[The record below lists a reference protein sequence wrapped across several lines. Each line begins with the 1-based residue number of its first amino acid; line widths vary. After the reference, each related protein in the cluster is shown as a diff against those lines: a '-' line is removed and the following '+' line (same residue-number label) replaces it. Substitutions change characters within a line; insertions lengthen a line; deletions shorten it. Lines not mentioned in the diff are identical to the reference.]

1 MLHVV
6 YAYST
11 GYLMGIPGETSNE
24 SIYRYQKTYNR
35 FKILLETFSYPVI
48 NIYVEPLYEVVI

>member
-11 GYLMGIPGETSNE
+11 GYLMGIPGENSNE

-35 FKILLETFSYPVI
+35 FKILLETLSYVTR
-48 NIYVEPLYEVVI
+48 NKV